1 MNTLV
6 IEPAHHNGH
15 AKSELLSVASLQS
28 QNPIPD
34 PQVRQKPVRRRF
46 TTADKLRILKEADAC
61 SRPGELGALLRRAG
75 LYSSSLHNFRKQ
87 RAQGKLREGNPAQK
101 VTQRKHKE
109 ADRQRENRK
118 VLRMQ
123 KEIEQLTALLE
134 LQKKLSDLLGLH
146 LGSLTTRNDY
156 D

>member
-6 IEPAHHNGH
+6 IEPAHQNGH
-15 AKSELLSVASLQS
+15 GPAERLSVPSLQS

-34 PQVRQKPVRRRF
+34 PQVRQKPTRRRF
-46 TTADKLRILKEADAC
+46 TTADKLRILQEADAC
-61 SRPGELGALLRRAG
+61 SRPGELGALLRREG

-87 RAQGKLREGNPAQK
+87 RQEGKLRQVSPEQK
-101 VTQRKHKE
+101 VALRKHKE
-109 ADRQRENRK
+109 ADRQRESRK

-146 LGSLTTRNDY
+146 LGSLTTKND
-156 D
+156 DD

>member
-15 AKSELLSVASLQS
+15 AQSEPLSGSSLQS

-34 PQVRQKPVRRRF
+34 PQVLQKPARRRF

-61 SRPGELGALLRRAG
+61 YRPGELGALLRREG

-87 RAQGKLREGNPAQK
+87 RAHLRIARNWYIFRSMAPKAGRRSHGNSRRATAKLR
-101 VTQRKHKE
+101 
-109 ADRQRENRK
+109 
-118 VLRMQ
+118 
-123 KEIEQLTALLE
+123 
-134 LQKKLSDLLGLH
+134 
-146 LGSLTTRNDY
+146 
-156 D
+156 